1 MREKY
6 REGLW
11 YVGLA
16 LAMPLGVVFLVA
28 ISRLI

>member
-6 REGLW
+6 LEGLW

-16 LAMPLGVVFLVA
+16 LAMPVGVVFLIA
-28 ISRLI
+28 IAKLL